1 MATLIGTPGPDFLL
15 GTPDA
20 DLIFGE
26 DGDDYLLGAAG
37 DDQINSGNGNDLLQ
51 GNAGNDLIDG
61 GSGDDTLSGGIGN
74 DTLNGGDGDDLI
86 YADSGLN
93 RLNGGQ
99 GADTLVAGTGGRD
112 VMTGGPGRDVF
123 VLANGTGGSRR
134 RNANVIADF
143 NPNQDR
149 IGLAGD
155 LRFNNLSIVQGTGN
169 NRNNVIIRNR
179 QTGEFL
185 AIVRNVNVSRL
196 TRTNVVAF
204 PLPARDTTP
213 PSAANLVIANPNI
226 TVAGGTTQTFTIQ
239 YADAVQLNSLSF
251 RNGNLLVTG
260 PNGFVQGAQLVGFT
274 PVGNGTS
281 RTVTYQI
288 TAPGGTWDANDNGT
302 YQVSLQAG
310 QIFDTSGNAAPPATL
325 GSFNVSVPIPIV
337 PVSVAVSPA
346 NVVEDSG
353 GTLVYTFTRTTYI
366 RNALTVNFT
375 LGGTATRG
383 SDYNVTGASI
393 TGSTGTI
400 IFAPNASTATIRV
413 TPIADNLVEP
423 NETVIVALAPGVG
436 YSLASASSATGT
448 IIDDESQIALSVS
461 PASVLEDS
469 GSELVYT
476 FTRTGFL
483 DRSITVSFGV
493 GGTAGFGV
501 TSDYTVNAPPGTTFT
516 YGASAGTITFGAG
529 ESTKTLR
536 IRPNADTVVEP
547 DETVALTLNNG
558 VGYARLTTAP
568 VVGTIL
574 NDDSSVSV
582 AVLPNTVLEDSGTGM
597 VYTFT
602 RNGFTGNAITVNF
615 TVGGTATLGGPS
627 SDYTI
632 TGATVTGGTGTIS
645 FAAGE
650 TTKTITVTPTSDNVV
665 EPNETVVVGVAAGT
679 GYIVGTSSNATGTIQ
694 NDDSSVQ
701 LSVSPSSVLEDS
713 GNDLVFTFTRTA
725 FLDRPI
731 TVNFGVGGTATFST
745 DYTVSAPVGTTFTYT
760 ALGGTV
766 QFAAGESTKT
776 ILVKPVADSNL
787 EPNELVTLTLQ
798 PGTGYTP
805 VSTTPVSGIIEDD
818 DAIVTL
824 TVSPD
829 NVLEDSGQ
837 EIVYTFTRV
846 GAMSRELTVSF
857 TVGGTAVF
865 GTAGNDYT
873 VEGAAS
879 FNPTAGTIKFAPGAT
894 TAVLRIKPVADLDTI
909 EPDETISL
917 TLVNGPG
924 YTSGT
929 ASPQVSTIRNDD
941 GIVTNTNDSGAGSL
955 RQAIIAAN
963 NNNSILNP
971 TITFAPS
978 VSGTIQLA
986 SALPTLSRN
995 MTIDGP
1001 GAGTLTIS
1009 RNSTDNF
1016 RIFTLQSGIEAT
1028 IEGLTISGGNAG
1040 IGNGGGIANLG
1051 GTLTLQNLV
1060 VQNNQARL
1068 GGGIFNQSGTLTLIN
1083 TNVNTNAAVQTE
1095 SQGGAGGGISNQ
1107 AGTVNIQGGSQI
1119 VDNTAVSIGGGVSN
1133 DVGGTLNVTG
1143 AAGSPILFSG
1153 NIAQNSSG
1161 GGLYNAGTSTINFAN
1176 FVNNRASNI
1185 GSGGGGIF
1193 VAPGGVLTVNNSI
1206 FNNSPLNTPNNLAGD
1221 LANFTGSGNQG
1232 I

>member
-1 MATLIGTPGPDFLL
+1 MATLIGTPGPDFLT
-15 GTPDA
+15 GTADA

-37 DDQINSGNGNDLLQ
+37 NDQVNGGNGNDLLQ
-51 GNAGNDLIDG
+51 GNAGNDLVDG
-61 GSGDDTLSGGIGN
+61 GAGNDTLSAGIGN
-74 DTLNGGDGDDLI
+74 DTLNGDVGDDLL

-93 RLNGGQ
+93 QLNGGQ

-112 VMTGGPGRDVF
+112 IMTGGNGRDVF

-134 RNANVIADF
+134 RGANVITDF

-149 IGLAGD
+149 IGLASG
-155 LRFNNLSIVQGTGN
+155 LRFNDLSFAQGTGN

-185 AIVRNVNVSRL
+185 AIVRNVNVSRF

-226 TVAGGTTQTFTIQ
+226 TTAGGPTQTFTIQ

-302 YQVSLQAG
+302 YQVALQAG
-310 QIFDTSGNAAPPATL
+310 QVFDTSGNAAPPATL

-337 PVSVAVSPA
+337 PVSVAVAPA

-366 RNALTVNFT
+366 RNSLTVNFT
-375 LGGTATRG
+375 LGGTATRL
-383 SDYNVTGASI
+383 SDYNITGASI
-393 TGSTGTI
+393 TGNTGTV

-423 NETVIVALAPGVG
+423 NETVIVALASGAG
-436 YSLASASSATGT
+436 YSLAPANTATGT
-448 IIDDESQIALSVS
+448 IIDDESQITLSVS
-461 PASVLEDS
+461 PASVLENS

-483 DRSITVSFGV
+483 NRSLTVSFGV
-493 GGTAGFGV
+493 GGTAGFGA

-516 YGASAGTITFGAG
+516 YGASAGTITFAAG

-536 IRPNADTVVEP
+536 VRPNADTVVEP
-547 DETVALTLNNG
+547 DETVALTLRSG
-558 VGYARLTTAP
+558 AGYSPLTTAP
-568 VVGTIL
+568 VVSTIL

-582 AVLPNTVLEDSGTGM
+582 AVVPNAVLEDSGTGM

-615 TVGGTATLGGPS
+615 TVGGTATLGGPNA
-627 SDYTI
+627 DYTI
-632 TGATVTGGTGTIS
+632 TGATVAGGTGTIS

-650 TTKTITVTPTSDNVV
+650 TTKTITVTPTSDNAV
-665 EPNETVVVGVAAGT
+665 EPNETVAVGVAAGT
-679 GYIVGTSSNATGTIQ
+679 GYIVGAPGNATGTIQ
-694 NDDSSVQ
+694 NDDSSIQ
-701 LSVSPSSVLEDS
+701 LSVAPSSVLEDS
-713 GNDLVFTFTRTA
+713 GGDLVFTFNRTA

-776 ILVKPVADSNL
+776 ILVKPVADSTL

-798 PGTGYTP
+798 NGTGYTP
-805 VSTTPVSGIIEDD
+805 ASTTPVSGIIEDD

-846 GAMSRELTVSF
+846 GATSRELTVSF

-865 GTAGNDYT
+865 GAAGNDYT
-873 VEGAAS
+873 VEGEAS
-879 FNPTAGTIKFAPGAT
+879 FNPTAGTITFAPGAT

-909 EPDETISL
+909 EQNETISL
-917 TLVNGPG
+917 TLVNGTG

-929 ASPQVSTIRNDD
+929 VNPQVSTILNDD
-941 GIVTNTNDSGAGSL
+941 GRVTNTNDSGAGSL

-963 NNNSILNP
+963 NNNSIANP

-1009 RNSTDNF
+1009 RNSTGNF
-1016 RIFTLQSGIEAT
+1016 RIFTLQSGATAT
-1028 IEGLTISGGNAG
+1028 IEGLTISGGNPGEA
-1040 IGNGGGIANLG
+1040 NGGGIANLG

-1060 VQNNQARL
+1060 VQNSTARF

-1083 TNVNTNAAVQTE
+1083 TIVQNNSALVVSGT
-1095 SQGGAGGGISNQ
+1095 GGGGGGISNQ
-1107 AGTVNIQGGSQI
+1107 TGTVNIQGSSQI
-1119 VDNTAVSIGGGVSN
+1119 VDNTAASIGGGISN
-1133 DVGGTLNVTG
+1133 DSGGTLNVTG
-1143 AAGSPILFSG
+1143 AAGSEILFSG

-1161 GGLYNAGTSTINFAN
+1161 GGLYNAGTATINFAN
-1176 FVNNRASNI
+1176 FVGNQASTT
-1185 GSGGGGIF
+1185 GSGGGAIRVNSGS
-1193 VAPGGVLTVNNSI
+1193 VTVSNSI
-1206 FNNSPLNTPNNLAGD
+1206 FNNSPLNTPGNISGT
-1221 LANFTGSGNQG
+1221 FTDGGGNIG
-1232 I
+1232 LP

>member
-15 GTPDA
+15 GTPNA

-37 DDQINSGNGNDLLQ
+37 NDEIIGGNGNDLLQ
-51 GNAGNDLIDG
+51 GNAGNDLLDG
-61 GSGDDTLSGGIGN
+61 GAGNDTLSGGIGN
-74 DTLNGGDGDDLI
+74 DTLNGGAGNDLI

-93 RLNGGQ
+93 RLDGGQ
-99 GADTLVAGTGGRD
+99 GDDTLVAGTGGRD
-112 VMTGGPGRDVF
+112 VMTGGRGRDVF
-123 VLANGTGGSRR
+123 VLANGTGGSQR
-134 RNANVIADF
+134 RNANVITDF

-149 IGLAGD
+149 IGLAGG
-155 LRFNNLSIVQGTGN
+155 LRFNDLSIAQGTGN

-179 QTGEFL
+179 RTGEFL

-196 TRTNVVAF
+196 TRKNVVAF

-260 PNGFVQGAQLVGFT
+260 PNGFVRGAQLVGFT

-288 TAPGGTWDANDNGT
+288 TAPGGTWDANDNGI
-302 YQVSLQAG
+302 YQVFLQAG
-310 QIFDTSGNAAPPATL
+310 QIFDTSGNAAPPAAL

-337 PVSVAVSPA
+337 PVSVTVSPA

-393 TGSTGTI
+393 TGSTGTV

-413 TPIADNLVEP
+413 TPIADNLAEP
-423 NETVIVALAPGVG
+423 NETVIVALAPGAG

-469 GSELVYT
+469 GSEIVYT

-483 DRSITVSFGV
+483 GRSITVKFSV
-493 GGTAGFGV
+493 GGTAGFGA
-501 TSDYTVNAPPGTTFT
+501 TSDYTVNAPLGTTFT
-516 YGASAGTITFGAG
+516 YGASAGTITFAAG
-529 ESTKTLR
+529 ETTKTLR
-536 IRPNADTVVEP
+536 IRPNADTAVEP
-547 DETVALTLNNG
+547 NETVILTLQSG
-558 VGYARLTTAP
+558 MGYAPLTTAG
-568 VVGTIL
+568 VTGTIQ

-582 AVLPNTVLEDSGTGM
+582 AVSTSAVLEDSGTGM

-602 RNGFTGNAITVNF
+602 RSGFTGNAITVNF
-615 TVGGTATLGGPS
+615 TVGGTATLGGPN

-645 FAAGE
+645 FAIGE
-650 TTKTITVTPTSDNVV
+650 TTKTITVTPISDNVV
-665 EPNETVVVGVAAGT
+665 EPNETVLVGVAAGT
-679 GYIVGTSSNATGTIQ
+679 GYIVGTPGGAIGTIQ
-694 NDDSSVQ
+694 NDDSSIQ

-713 GNDLVFTFTRTA
+713 GDELVFTFTRTA
-725 FLDRPI
+725 FLGSPI
-731 TVNFGVGGTATFST
+731 TVNFGVGGSAALST
-745 DYTVSAPVGTTFTYT
+745 DYTVSAPGGTTFTYT

-776 ILVKPVADSNL
+776 IRVKPIADSVL
-787 EPNELVTLTLQ
+787 EPDRSVVLTLQ

-805 VSTTPVSGIIEDD
+805 VSMVPVSGTLEDD

-824 TVSPD
+824 AVS
-829 NVLEDSGQ
+829 NGSVLEDSGE
-837 EIVYTFTRV
+837 EIVYTFTRA
-846 GAMSRELTVSF
+846 GATSRALTVNF
-857 TVGGTAVF
+857 NVGGTAVF
-865 GTAGNDYT
+865 GAGGNDYT
-873 VEGAAS
+873 VTGATS
-879 FNPTAGTIKFAPGAT
+879 FNPTSGTITFAPGAT
-894 TAVLRIKPVADLDTI
+894 TATLRIKPVVDLDTI
-909 EPDETISL
+909 ELDETVSL
-917 TLVNGPG
+917 TLASGTG
-924 YTSGT
+924 YTIGT
-929 ASPQVSTIRNDD
+929 TAPQVGTILNDD

-963 NNNSILNP
+963 NSNSIANP
-971 TITFAPS
+971 TITFASS
-978 VSGTIQLA
+978 VSGTIQLV
-986 SALPTLSRN
+986 SALPNISRN
-995 MTIDGP
+995 MSINGP
-1001 GAGTLTIS
+1001 GAGTLTVA
-1009 RNSTDNF
+1009 RNSTTPF
-1016 RIFTLQSGIEAT
+1016 RIFTLQSGVTAT
-1028 IEGLTISGGNAG
+1028 IQGLTVSGGNAG
-1040 IGNGGGIANLG
+1040 AGSGGGIANLG

-1060 VQNNQARL
+1060 VQNNTAQF
-1068 GGGIFNQSGTLTLIN
+1068 GGGIFNQSGTLTLQN
-1083 TNVNTNAAVQTE
+1083 TTVRSNSAVVV
-1095 SQGGAGGGISNQ
+1095 SGVGGGGGGISNQ
-1107 AGTVNIQGGSQI
+1107 TGGTVNIGSSSQI
-1119 VDNTAVSIGGGVSN
+1119 LDNTATSIGGGIHN
-1133 DVGGTLNVTG
+1133 NTGGTLNVTG
-1143 AAGSPILFSG
+1143 TAATRILFS
-1153 NIAQNSSG
+1153 NNEAQNSSG
-1161 GGLYNAGTSTINFAN
+1161 GGLYSAGTASINFAN
-1176 FVNNRASNI
+1176 FVGNKASTT
-1185 GSGGGGIF
+1185 GEGGGAIRF
-1193 VAPGGVLTVNNSI
+1193 VGGTRTVSNSV
-1206 FNNSPLNTPNNLAGD
+1206 FNNSPLNTPGNISGT
-1221 LANFTGSGNQG
+1221 FTDGGGNVG
-1232 I
+1232 LP